1 MNEIVSIVL
10 SKSRLHESKHLN
22 QILLVN
28 SIFKKLVNTDYD
40 KLLRVMEVEG
50 G

>member
-1 MNEIVSIVL
+1 MNEIVSVVL

-28 SIFKKLVNTDYD
+28 SIFKKLVNTHYEQ
-40 KLLRVMEVEG
+40 VVEG
-50 G
+50 DAS